1 MKTNELRG
9 KVVLTTGASSPI
21 GAAIAREAV
30 VRGAF
35 SVLDREKWGAALTS
49 AALVTSLAVAAPAT
63 AETLLERGNYLVNAV
78 MACDIC
84 HTPRGPNGLLMDK
97 RFSGG
102 SQTWDEPTYRVKGAN
117 ITPDRDTGIGTWSA
131 DDIKRAMTEGIRPA
145 QARLS
150 GVPLAP
156 IMPWAFHKI
165 LTPRDLN
172 AVVAYVQTI
181 SPVRNEVPPPL
192 YRAPMPVELVPG
204 GEKPIDEAA
213 LRDPLRRGFYLV
225 TIAHCMECH
234 ARRPDGNHDF
244 VNWLGKGGHEMT
256 GPYGSVIVRNI
267 TSDKTAGI
275 GAWTDADIKRALTQG
290 VSRDGRVF
298 KPPMARQTFFSRMTE
313 PDIDAIIAYLRTLP
327 SLK

>member
-1 MKTNELRG
+1 MPWAGECQ
-9 KVVLTTGASSPI
+9 S
-21 GAAIAREAV
+21 
-30 VRGAF
+30 
-35 SVLDREKWGAALTS
+35 
-49 AALVTSLAVAAPAT
+49 
-63 AETLLERGNYLVNAV
+63 
-78 MACDIC
+78 
-84 HTPRGPNGLLMDK
+84 
-97 RFSGG
+97 
-102 SQTWDEPTYRVKGAN
+102 EPTYRVKGAN

-165 LTPRDLN
+165 LTPRDLD
-172 AVVAYVQTI
+172 AVVAYVQII

-204 GEKPIDEAA
+204 GEKPIAEAA

-234 ARRPDGNHDF
+234 ARRPDGTHDF

-267 TSDKTAGI
+267 TSDKTVGI